1 VTLAATGTFETITSG
16 LVLCGMG
23 GVVPPGNAV
32 MFASNA
38 VDLDL
43 AWPPGGHDPVLSALA
58 ERHIRADGSLDFAS
72 TLSDPLL
79 GRIAMVS
86 SFGADSAV
94 LLHQIAAINPD
105 MDILFIDTGKHFAET
120 LDYVET
126 LQAEFGLTGVRFV
139 RPDSRLIALEDSHA
153 ELWSKNPDL
162 CCMLRKTFPL
172 QDALSGYQ
180 SWITGRKRF
189 QGAARTALPFFER
202 DGDHIKLNPLAKA
215 SADDILAYARKHDLP
230 RHPLVERGYLSIG
243 CAPCTR
249 AVKPGEDPR
258 AGRWAGLNKVE
269 CGIHLG
275 PDANFARQSL
285 AVRGDGI

>member
-1 VTLAATGTFETITSG
+1 MSASAA
-16 LVLCGMG
+16 
-23 GVVPPGNAV
+23 AV
-32 MFASNA
+32 
-38 VDLDL
+38 LDL

-58 ERHIRADGSLDFAS
+58 ERHIGRDGALDFAS
-72 TLSDPLL
+72 AIRDPLL
-79 GRIAMVS
+79 GRLAMVS

-94 LLHQIAAINPD
+94 LLHQISRINPE

-120 LDYVET
+120 LDYVDT
-126 LQAEFGLTGVRFV
+126 LSTEFGLANVRFI
-139 RPDSRLIALEDSHA
+139 RPDAGLIALEDSRA
-153 ELWSKNPDL
+153 ELWQKNPDL

-189 QGAARTALPFFER
+189 QGASRAALPFFER
-202 DGDHIKLNPLAKA
+202 DGDHIKLNPLAKT
-215 SADDILAYARKHDLP
+215 SAEDILSYARRHDLP
-230 RHPLVERGYLSIG
+230 QHPLVERGFLSIG

-258 AGRWAGLNKVE
+258 AGRWSGLNKVE

-285 AVRGDGI
+285 AARGDGI

>member
-1 VTLAATGTFETITSG
+1 MLNDAAMTAPDS
-16 LVLCGMG
+16 
-23 GVVPPGNAV
+23 
-32 MFASNA
+32 ASSA
-38 VDLDL
+38 LDAL
-43 AWPPGGHDPVLSALA
+43 DRSWPPGGEDQALSDLA
-58 ERHIRADGSLDFAS
+58 ARHIRADGSLDLESA
-72 TLSDPLL
+72 LSEPKL

-94 LLHQIAAINPD
+94 LLHRIASVKPD
-105 MDILFIDTGKHFAET
+105 MDILFIDTGKHFKET

-126 LQAEFGLTGVRFV
+126 LQGEFGLTSIRFI
-139 RPDSRLIALEDSHA
+139 RPDSGLIALEDAQA
-153 ELWSKNPDL
+153 ELWQKNPDL

-189 QGAARTALPFFER
+189 QGATRAALPFFER
-202 DGDHIKLNPLAKA
+202 DGEHIKLNPLAKT
-215 SADDILAYARKHDLP
+215 SAEDILAYAKAHDLP
-230 RHPLVERGYLSIG
+230 QHPLVERGFLSIG

-258 AGRWAGLNKVE
+258 AGRWSGLNKVE

-275 PDANFARQSL
+275 PDATFARQSL
-285 AVRGDGI
+285 AARGDGI